1 MIRACGPVRFGVGL
15 SLDGE
20 LIAVCVLVFRR
31 DGLCALFCTGSPS
44 VVDRVIEI
52 SPLPEKG
59 TLDLRA
65 RWPKRVLMP
74 KLILR
79 PWVVRNCYCIF
90 EIVHLYNFL
99 NNSL

>member
-1 MIRACGPVRFGVGL
+1 M
-15 SLDGE
+15 
-20 LIAVCVLVFRR
+20 
-31 DGLCALFCTGSPS
+31 
-44 VVDRVIEI
+44 VDRVIEI

-59 TLDLRA
+59 ALDLRA